1 MKINLVILVC
11 LLTINIYG
19 KDKFIDVR
27 YNRPGISVLL
37 LNDCKSFFSNE
48 NYATSIYPP
57 DQFYLNKT
65 TSEWIV
71 PTSISVQGIEMALQ
85 EKKIPALSMSNLCTL
100 NELSNRVKYNLT
112 DVEVQQLKAANRG
125 IETVKDEPW
134 LIKIIENNYILVLNY
149 KNIKTQEQ
157 VDNTKDAAY
166 IALGALT
173 GTDQSHE
180 RLKEGYYA
188 QAEAFL
194 YKIELNNVDITTF
207 WENWNDLKKQKT
219 QNYNIRLVASK
230 VCSVNGTQFK
240 GDGGDL
246 KTLLLNASIYQSLNQ
261 LGEIYN
267 TVLPKTGIISIHPI
281 KAVIGKKEGIE
292 TEQPF
297 SVYENRINS
306 SNEIYTKRVGYIKV
320 TKVLDNRVNSNGN
333 TTSSQFY
340 KAGWGSVKPGMFILP
355 ESFSGFDVSICYGFK
370 TLTNYSLRVGFN
382 VSKQFN
388 LSSIP
393 NLKLYA
399 DLGYQPE
406 IVDNNQLFKDNN
418 YLNANKLWSY
428 YYGVGLE
435 KDIYIFGGFQLTP
448 FVALINESARYK
460 NTSDVKAILGNDEL
474 PNNYGSLIYLVG
486 GGRFS
491 INITNHLKA
500 VYSYSLS
507 TRDFKTTKGIGSGSK
522 YSNYPDE
529 IVSDNFAITTN
540 LGLKY
545 EF

>member
-1 MKINLVILVC
+1 MKSRLVILVC

-27 YNRPGISVLL
+27 YNRPGISILL
-37 LNDCKSFFSNE
+37 LNDCKSFFDKE
-48 NYATSIYPP
+48 NYVASFYPP

-71 PTSISVQGIEMALQ
+71 PTSKSVLGIEMALK
-85 EKKIPALSMSNLCTL
+85 EKKIPALSMYNLCTL
-100 NELSNRVKYNLT
+100 DELNNRVKYNLT

-134 LIKIIENNYILVLNY
+134 LKKIIENNYILVLNY
-149 KNIKTQEQ
+149 KNIKSQEQ
-157 VDNTKDAAY
+157 VDNTKDVAY
-166 IALGALT
+166 IALSALT
-173 GTDQSHE
+173 RTDQSHE

-188 QAEAFL
+188 QTEAFL
-194 YKIELNNVDITTF
+194 YKIELADGDISTF
-207 WENWNDLKKQKT
+207 WNNWNNLDKQKS

-230 VCSVNGTQFK
+230 ICVVNGTQFI
-240 GDGGDL
+240 GEGGDL
-246 KTLLLNASIYQSLNQ
+246 KTLLLNAGIYQSLQQ
-261 LGEIYN
+261 LGETYN
-267 TVLPKTGIISIHPI
+267 PVLPKTGITSTHPI

-292 TEQPF
+292 IEQPF
-297 SVYENRINS
+297 SVFENRINS
-306 SNEIYTKRVGYIKV
+306 SNEIYSKKVGYIKV
-320 TKVLDNRVNSNGN
+320 KKVIDNRTNSTGN
-333 TTSSQFY
+333 TTPSQFY
-340 KAGWGSVKPGMFILP
+340 KTGWGSVKAGMFIIT
-355 ESFSGFDVSICYGFK
+355 ERFSGFDVLLSYGIGR
-370 TLTNYSLRVGFN
+370 LTNYSLRVGFN

-388 LSSIP
+388 ISSIP

-406 IVDNNQLFKDNN
+406 ILDNNQLFKDNN
-418 YLNANKLWSY
+418 YLSANKLWSY

-448 FVALINESARYK
+448 FVALINESVRYN
-460 NTSDVKAILGNDEL
+460 NTSAVKTLLGNDEL
-474 PNNYGSLIYLVG
+474 PNNYGNLIYLVG

-500 VYSYSLS
+500 VYSYSIS
-507 TRDFKTTKGIGSGSK
+507 TRNFKTTKGIGSGSK
-522 YSNYPDE
+522 YSSYPDE
-529 IVSDNFAITTN
+529 IVSDNCATTTN